1 MVTAFLAVGVTTGVF
16 LVLSVWL
23 LISEKYL
30 ANYGSVKVDINQGST
45 IFERTG
51 GVTLLNAL
59 YENKIFIP
67 SACGGKGS
75 CGYCKVKVVSGG
87 GPILPTETGSL
98 TRAEMKAGIRL
109 ACQVK
114 IKEDISIV
122 LPEEILSV
130 KQFRARVSSILSL
143 TYDIKE
149 INFALIDPVEIE
161 HHPGQYIQVEA
172 PGPGEIVHRAYS
184 ISSPT
189 YEKNKIQLIVRLVPG
204 GIASTYLHGLK
215 EGDEVAFT
223 GPYGEFRLSED
234 INRNIVLVGGGCG
247 MAPVKDIAYSVL
259 EKWPARKVLLFFG
272 ARTTKDIFYLD
283 QYRELEKKYQNFK
296 VIYAL
301 SDPLADEEQ
310 KKWTGETGF
319 VHLSVDK
326 YLDKGAQ
333 SQAFLCGPPPMIEAV
348 TDVLKEKGLVNVDIF
363 YDKF

>member
-1 MVTAFLAVGVTTGVF
+1 MVTGIMAVGVTTGVF
-16 LVLSVWL
+16 LVLAVWL

-75 CGYCKVKVVSGG
+75 CGYCKVKVISGG
-87 GPILPTETGSL
+87 GPLLPTETGSL
-98 TRAEMKAGIRL
+98 TRGEMKAGIRL

-114 IKEDISIV
+114 VKEDISII

-130 KQFRARVSSILSL
+130 KQFRARVSSTTSL

-149 INFALIDPVEIE
+149 INFDLIDPAEIE
-161 HHPGQYIQVEA
+161 HHPGQYIQVEVQ
-172 PGPGEIVHRAYS
+172 GPDELVHRAYS

-189 YEKNKIQLIVRLVPG
+189 YEKNRIQLIVRLVPM

-215 EGDEVAFT
+215 EGDEVTFT
-223 GPYGEFRLSED
+223 GPYGEFRLTDNSNQE
-234 INRNIVLVGGGCG
+234 IVLVGGGCG

-259 EKWPARKVLLFFG
+259 ERWPARKVYLFFG
-272 ARTTKDIFYLD
+272 ARTTKDIFYLE
-283 QYRELEKKYQNFK
+283 QYRELEKKYSNFK

-301 SDPLADEEQ
+301 SDPLAEEEQ
-310 KKWTGETGF
+310 KKWTGEKGF

-326 YLDKGAQ
+326 FLDIGPQ
-333 SQAFLCGPPPMIEAV
+333 RQAFLCGPPPMIEAV
-348 TDVLKEKGLVNVDIF
+348 TEVLKEKGLENADIF